1 MRWSVIQLSARTKVF
16 NEKVNIN
23 LTGTLDPYA
32 INANAVRINRYNGGI
47 GRLTRVSASSGI
59 QFSSDNG
66 KNKEEKNDRLNGH
79 YDEYMDFDVPWS
91 ISLDYTFSYSK
102 NYSRSRSQKTF
113 EQQYHFADGAY
124 QRQLFPD
131 PEMEDRLQ
139 HRL

>member
-79 YDEYMDFDVPWS
+79 YDEYMDFDVPWVS
-91 ISLDYTFSYSK
+91 VWTI
-102 NYSRSRSQKTF
+102 RSVIRRIIRAIPLPEPKTF

-124 QRQLFPD
+124 QRQLFP
-131 PEMEDRLQ
+131 
-139 HRL
+139 

>member
-59 QFSSDNG
+59 PILFGQREKQRG
-66 KNKEEKNDRLNGH
+66 KER
-79 YDEYMDFDVPWS
+79 
-91 ISLDYTFSYSK
+91 
-102 NYSRSRSQKTF
+102 
-113 EQQYHFADGAY
+113 
-124 QRQLFPD
+124 
-131 PEMEDRLQ
+131 
-139 HRL
+139 